1 MDDTILLMGLR
12 NSDTEVLAEVIS
24 CYSAYVSAIIRNQLS
39 DGFSEAD
46 IEELASEVFFLL
58 WQKRFS
64 IKTTHLRGWLGT
76 VAKNQARSFRRKRKL
91 HTVCIEDVL
100 LIKDDKAEE
109 LLEQRER
116 SRILNLALQELG
128 EPDSQVLKL
137 YYFHELTVPAIA
149 EHLHLH
155 PEAVKSKIRRGRA
168 KLKQIL
174 RAGGYLA

>member
-1 MDDTILLMGLR
+1 M
-12 NSDTEVLAEVIS
+12 
-24 CYSAYVSAIIRNQLS
+24 
-39 DGFSEAD
+39 
-46 IEELASEVFFLL
+46 
-58 WQKRFS
+58 
-64 IKTTHLRGWLGT
+64 
-76 VAKNQARSFRRKRKL
+76 
-91 HTVCIEDVL
+91 L
-100 LIKDDKAEE
+100 LIKDGKAEE